1 MEGDLTL
8 AMKKK
13 PIKDAWNFNQRR
25 FKKKLQL
32 DLGRK
37 YIYKRS
43 KRHQNVLSMENYFEA
58 NKQTLVAFKIYFKIN
73 QKKFQKSLKSRGNP
87 KSPKE
92 KIKRK
97 QEFQILQIL
106 ISWVD
111 QWAWKLVKMSKR
123 DQNQIKP
130 NLKTIM
136 Q

>member
-1 MEGDLTL
+1 
-8 AMKKK
+8 
-13 PIKDAWNFNQRR
+13 
-25 FKKKLQL
+25 
-32 DLGRK
+32 
-37 YIYKRS
+37 
-43 KRHQNVLSMENYFEA
+43 MENYFEA

>member
-1 MEGDLTL
+1 MEGGLTL

-43 KRHQNVLSMENYFEA
+43 KRHQNVLSMENYFET
-58 NKQTLVAFKIYFKIN
+58 NKQTLMAFKIYFKIN

-106 ISWVD
+106 IS
-111 QWAWKLVKMSKR
+111 
-123 DQNQIKP
+123 
-130 NLKTIM
+130 
-136 Q
+136 